1 MPKKPKIWE
10 VMSQKSP
17 DLEASQVFYTLGTGV
32 CATLAAG
39 AGYFFRAFSDGNDKH
54 STLKDS
60 VTTELC
66 ALKMQYVQLD
76 CKLDKLD
83 SRMTQLDTKMDQGMS
98 QLDTKM
104 DQGMSQLDCRMSQL
118 DEGIKGLRQEL
129 SSTVQLV
136 SNAKAVVGC
145 AAVGGVIYAFYT
157 RR

>member
-10 VMSQKSP
+10 VMSQKFP
-17 DLEASQVFYTLGTGV
+17 DLEASQVYYTLGTGV

-98 QLDTKM
+98 QLD
-104 DQGMSQLDCRMSQL
+104 CRMSQL